1 MSILPKKEVTKY
13 YTKYKFLGTNSIK
26 PDIDGIMR
34 DLKKSAYVRGYYGA
48 STANMVSATH
58 KDIFSKYKNVNLGK
72 DVVIV
77 ATGPTLAKFNP
88 IENAVY
94 IGVNRAYQ
102 YDKIKLDYIFMQSYH
117 AVKPYIKDI
126 YNLDIPKFFGEIIL
140 DNRPMSDLLIPEF
153 EYLNAKA
160 EKYYYTYYKEL
171 SLFPVD
177 ITNSALASVLTV
189 AHSALHFALWTHPKR
204 IYLAGC
210 DTTAAPYWDGGARE
224 EKYVK
229 VSDFVN
235 NTAIDGYKK
244 FKYFADTYYPDVEI
258 ISVNPVGLKGIFTDI
273 YTEGEN

>member
-13 YTKYKFLGTNSIK
+13 YTKYKFLGTSSMKINV
-26 PDIDGIMR
+26 DGIMR
-34 DLKKSAYVRGYYGA
+34 DVKKNAYVQSYNGA
-48 STANMVSATH
+48 MAANMISAAH
-58 KDIFSKYKNVNLGK
+58 KSIFSKYKNINLGK

-77 ATGPTLAKFNP
+77 ATGPTLAKFKP

-102 YDKIKLDYIFMQSYH
+102 YDKVKLDYIFMQSYH

-126 YNLDIPKFFGEIIL
+126 YTLDIPKFFGEIVL
-140 DNRPMSDLLIPEF
+140 DNRPMSDLIIPEF

-160 EKYYYTYYKEL
+160 EKYYYTYYKNL
-171 SLFPVD
+171 TLFPVN
-177 ITNSALASVLTV
+177 IEQAALASVLTV

-204 IYLAGC
+204 IYLVGC
-210 DTTAAPYWDGGARE
+210 DTTSAPYWDGGERE
-224 EKYVK
+224 EQYVE
-229 VSDFVN
+229 VADFVN

-244 FKYFADTYYPDVEI
+244 FKYFADTHYPDVEI

-273 YTEGEN
+273 YTEDEN